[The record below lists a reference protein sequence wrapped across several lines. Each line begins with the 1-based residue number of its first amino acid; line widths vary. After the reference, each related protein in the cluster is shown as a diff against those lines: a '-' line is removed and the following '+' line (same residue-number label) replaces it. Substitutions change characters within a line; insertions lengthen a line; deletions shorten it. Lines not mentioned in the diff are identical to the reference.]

1 MEPQEQGGQQTH
13 ELLAHQRELLEREDP
28 WTRAKRAGELI
39 TFHQDE
45 VTELSRMRREAIE
58 ELVSGGTKQTD
69 IAAKINMTKARLSKL
84 LSSGPKPAR
93 AFLGTG
99 KITVA
104 IGGKQE
110 SQKANPSA
118 VISAE
123 ALAAYHA
130 FSDLASAYN
139 LDTEYELVPP
149 PGMVR
154 LNRTNLVVMT
164 SPRLLPLVGQV
175 LEADKNLAFES
186 GAQGWFLRDRTTET
200 IYRSPSDSG
209 EPCDYA
215 YIGRLPRPD
224 GQGYFLYMA
233 GIHAMGTKGAV
244 HYLTENIE
252 ELYAQ
257 AKKKRFSTLIA
268 CHYDADTREITST
281 ENVTPIYTA

>member
-1 MEPQEQGGQQTH
+1 MKPHEQGEQPTR
-13 ELLAHQRELLEREDP
+13 ELLTQQRELLEREDP
-28 WTRAKRAGELI
+28 WVRAMRAGELI

-45 VTELSRMRREAIE
+45 VTELSRIRREAIE
-58 ELVSGGTKQTD
+58 ELVSNGIKQSA
-69 IAAKINMTKARLSKL
+69 IAAQINMTKARLSKL
-84 LSSGPKPAR
+84 LSSGPIPAR

-104 IGGKQE
+104 IGGKHE

-123 ALAAYHA
+123 ALASYHV
-130 FSDLASAYN
+130 FSELAKSYN
-139 LDTEYELVPP
+139 LETEYELVPP

-164 SPRLLPLVGQV
+164 SPRLLPMVGQV
-175 LEADKNLAFES
+175 LESDQNLAFES
-186 GAQGWFLRDRTTET
+186 GAQGWYLKDRTTET
-200 IYRSPSDSG
+200 VYRSPSDNG

-233 GIHAMGTKGAV
+233 GIHAMGTKGAA
-244 HYLTENIE
+244 HYLAENIE
-252 ELYAQ
+252 DLYAKV
-257 AKKKRFSTLIA
+257 KKKRFSMLIA
-268 CHYDADTREITST
+268 CHYDPDTREITST
-281 ENVTPIYTA
+281 ENLSPIYMA